1 MMSLITVLLLCFASF
16 SFAHHNEYQ
25 YCLCGHD
32 FIYDPE
38 REYNTS
44 YLLDLQNACYLCEVN
59 NDTATFFYSGS
70 LPYLGYLTCDEP
82 GALEAR
88 TAKCGEK
95 GGVVVGCVTTEGANQ
110 SQSTGCG
117 PLINSPT
124 NGASNLIGPTTFLMT
139 AMSAFLYLFS

>member
-1 MMSLITVLLLCFASF
+1 MFGFIAILLCFASV
-16 SFAHHNEYQ
+16 SFTHHNQYQ

-44 YLLDLQNACYLCEVN
+44 SMFDLQNACYLCEVN
-59 NDTATFFYSGS
+59 NETATFFYSGS

-88 TAKCGEK
+88 TAKCNEK
-95 GGVVVGCVTTEGANQ
+95 GGTVVGCITTEGVNQ

-117 PLINSPT
+117 PLVNSPT
-124 NGASNLIGPTTFLMT
+124 NDASNLMGTTFLMT
-139 AMSAFLYLFS
+139 VATGILYLFS